1 MSLRFHSCLL
11 LINPSRYPKMVRALE
26 RRLRGASGVELIVT
40 KSKTHF
46 LDCARAFVD
55 GPYRN
60 LLVWGGD
67 GTAHDAI
74 NALYPALRDSPS
86 HNAKAVGFLRG
97 GTGNGIQDS
106 YEVPYRLSAQLATYA
121 RSTRNGYTISVD
133 LIRVDD
139 GRTARYGQLVGL
151 GLDAEILER
160 RERRTQKNASGQEI
174 SHSGVIRYIAAGL
187 SRFFAG
193 DLKLNRT
200 IWDIELFEGQY
211 AFRGP
216 RVNAAFPIARLSMT
230 RSPLMIE
237 VGTRPYYGKLFRV
250 CPDVVCNDGNIDV
263 YLYDFSSRIEVLRN
277 LVYLW
282 SGRHSMINRRLSRAR
297 KPVIERYQ
305 VGEARIKS
313 ATAVDYHIDGE
324 LLRAEPGINGQAP
337 ALSMKVVPEALT
349 FLVPAGFYHIFH
361 PFTGNPDIPDVRL
374 EPAVGQGE

>member
-26 RRLRGASGVELIVT
+26 RRLRGATGVELVVT

-46 LDCARAFVD
+46 LDCAREFVD

-74 NALYPALRDSPS
+74 NALYPALRDSES
-86 HNAKAVGFLRG
+86 GEAKAVGFLRG

-106 YEVPYRLSAQLATYA
+106 YEVPYRLSTQLATYA
-121 RSTRNGYTISVD
+121 RSTRNRYTISVD

-139 GRTARYGQLVGL
+139 GVNVRYGQLVGV

-160 RERRTQKNASGQEI
+160 RERRRRKHADGQEI
-174 SHSGVIRYIAAGL
+174 SQSGVIRYIVAGI

-193 DLKLNRT
+193 DLKQSRS
-200 IWDIELFEGQY
+200 IWDIELCEGKY

-216 RVNAAFPIARLSMT
+216 RVNAAFPIARLTMK

-250 CPDVVCNDGNIDV
+250 CPDVVCNDGNIDL
-263 YLYDFSSRIEVLRN
+263 YLYDFSSRAEILRN

-282 SGRHSMINRRLSRAR
+282 TGWHSMINRRLSRAR

-305 VGEARIKS
+305 VREARIES
-313 ATAVDYHIDGE
+313 ELPFDYHIDGE
-324 LLRAEPGINGQAP
+324 LLRVEPTTDGQIP
-337 ALSMKVVPEALT
+337 ALGMKVVPEAMT
-349 FLVPAGFYHIFH
+349 FLVPAAFYHIFH
-361 PFTGNPDIPDVRL
+361 PFAGNPDIPDVRL
-374 EPAVGQGE
+374 EPVVGQQQ